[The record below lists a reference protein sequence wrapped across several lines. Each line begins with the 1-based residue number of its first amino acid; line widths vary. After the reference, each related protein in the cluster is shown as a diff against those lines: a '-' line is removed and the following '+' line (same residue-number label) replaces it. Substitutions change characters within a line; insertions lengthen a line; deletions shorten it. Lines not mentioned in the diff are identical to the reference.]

1 MAPRDREGTL
11 SVPIAAVLGAAS
23 LAFIA
28 FLALALA
35 VAAGTDVDRGISSIL
50 RALDTGPGEAFES
63 VVGVLLGVLPWTLL
77 VLVVSATLWRRREH
91 MLATLLASG
100 VSIEIATSG
109 AKLVLGTFGV
119 SSLNG
124 YPSGHV
130 ARIAVT
136 GGVVLLWLLLG
147 GRPRFVLAGAAIVTA
162 GAVLGVGAGRVIG
175 GEHRPVDVA
184 GGVLLALGW
193 VLSIAALTLIRRD
206 SLPVPLHAGS
216 GSR

>member
-1 MAPRDREGTL
+1 
-11 SVPIAAVLGAAS
+11 VAVLGVAG

-28 FLALALA
+28 FLALAFA
-35 VAAGTDVDRGISSIL
+35 VAVGTDVDRGMSSML
-50 RALDTGPGEAFES
+50 RELDTGPGEAFES
-63 VVGVLLGVLPWTLL
+63 VVGVLLGALPWTLL

-100 VSIEIATSG
+100 LSIEIATSG
-109 AKLVLGTFGV
+109 AKLVLRTFGV

-136 GGVVLLWLLLG
+136 GGILLLWLALG
-147 GRPRFVLAGAAIVTA
+147 RHRRIVFAGVAIVTA
-162 GAVLGVGAGRVIG
+162 GAVLSVGAGRVIG

-184 GGVLLALGW
+184 GGVLLAVGW
-193 VLSIAALTLIRRD
+193 VLGIAAITLIRRD
-206 SLPVPLHAGS
+206 SLHLPLHAGS
-216 GSR
+216 GPR

>member
-1 MAPRDREGTL
+1 MRSHFRFAPA
-11 SVPIAAVLGAAS
+11 VAVLGAAG

-28 FLALALA
+28 FLALAFA
-35 VAAGTDVDRGISSIL
+35 VAVWWTDADRGISSIL
-50 RALDTGPGEAFES
+50 RALDTGPGEDFES
-63 VVGVLLGVLPWTLL
+63 AVGVLLGVLPWTLL
-77 VLVVSATLWRRREH
+77 VLLVSATLWRHHEH
-91 MLATLLASG
+91 TLAALLASG
-100 VSIEIATSG
+100 VSIEIATSS
-109 AKLVLGTFGV
+109 AKLVFGTFGV

-136 GGVVLLWLLLG
+136 GGILLLWLLLG
-147 GRPRFVLAGAAIVTA
+147 GRRRVVIAVVAIVTS

-193 VLSIAALTLIRRD
+193 VLGIAALTLIRRD
-206 SLPVPLHAGS
+206 SLPVPPRAGVEP
-216 GSR
+216 R